1 MARNKYPEVTINR
14 ILDISLKLF
23 LEKGYEK
30 TTIKDIVDNLG
41 DLSKGAIY
49 HHFKSKEE
57 IIEAVTQRMY
67 EERNL
72 FETIKEDKTLN
83 GQQKIKN
90 IFIQSISNKDQLEF
104 YRSSPSLMKNPKFL
118 SRQLNQSV
126 SRYAPLL
133 QEIIEEGQKDG
144 SIQVSNPK
152 ELSEV
157 VMLLLNIWL
166 NPAVFFVSKE
176 AFLNKINFL
185 KKLLDGV
192 GLEVFDDDVTKIL
205 NDFHEYTVM

>member
-1 MARNKYPEVTINR
+1 MARNKYPEITVNR

-30 TTIKDIVDNLG
+30 TTIQDIVDNLG

-57 IIEAVTQRMY
+57 IIDAVTLRMY
-67 EERNL
+67 QDSNS
-72 FETIKEDKTLN
+72 FDKIKDDRSLN
-83 GQQKIKN
+83 GLQKIKE
-90 IFIQSISNKDQLEF
+90 IFSQSISNKEQQKF
-104 YRSSPSLMKNPKFL
+104 YRSSPTLMKNPKFL
-118 SRQLNQSV
+118 SRQLNQAV

-133 QEIIEEGQKDG
+133 KEVIEEGMKDG
-144 SIQVSNPK
+144 SINATYPK

-166 NPAVFFVSKE
+166 NPSVFVVSKE
-176 AFLNKINFL
+176 QFIEKINFL
-185 KKLLDGV
+185 KKLFDGM
-192 GLEVFDDDVTKIL
+192 GLPVIDDDIIEAL
-205 NDFHEYTVM
+205 NDFHDFTLV